1 MGKEAGTMKK
11 IDLTVTLIF
20 IAALGIIY
28 FFWKCEYDPLVTLL
42 AAIIIIAAGVMTHRQ
57 NKKLEE
63 LEEETQQQEQNSNQ
77 YR

>member
-1 MGKEAGTMKK
+1 MRKEAGTMKK
-11 IDLTVTLIF
+11 VDLTVTLVF

-42 AAIIIIAAGVMTHRQ
+42 AAIIIVAAGVMTHRQ

-63 LEEETQQQEQNSNQ
+63 LEQATQQDQNMTQ